1 LTCRGETGLMAYSE
15 EKDNEKSFWRSCG
28 YACEGVSHVFR
39 TQRNFRIHLA
49 IAGIV
54 MLAGVGLGLSGL
66 ELAVVGVTIA
76 FVTIAEMLN
85 TVVEAVVN
93 LITPDY
99 HPWAKIA
106 KDVGAGAV
114 LLSAVWSVFVAG
126 IVFGPHLL
134 RLIG

>member
-1 LTCRGETGLMAYSE
+1 
-15 EKDNEKSFWRSCG
+15 
-28 YACEGVSHVFR
+28 
-39 TQRNFRIHLA
+39 
-49 IAGIV
+49 